1 MSRQSV
7 SFGYLRYLTAN
18 DRNRAESND
27 SLTSLALLPGSLCTK
42 AGRGQYAGLL
52 SVTSLFG
59 RWSRSFKH
67 LFKST
72 GSILPDGS
80 YKTSVRPN
88 CHVTKDEPWA
98 QEAPC
103 AVTPSTRPS
112 ASLLPNATTTT
123 LRWARLSAAFAYRRS
138 GVPPGDRRQR
148 RSGDESQQDNLECE
162 LSACEREKLA

>member
-1 MSRQSV
+1 MSRLSV
-7 SFGYLRYLTAN
+7 SFGYLRYSTAN

-80 YKTSVRPN
+80 YKTSVRP
-88 CHVTKDEPWA
+88 TA
-98 QEAPC
+98 TSSRTSLGQEAPC

-123 LRWARLSAAFAYRRS
+123 LRWARLSAALPTGRAASRRAIEGS
-138 GVPPGDRRQR
+138 AARETNHSRITI
-148 RSGDESQQDNLECE
+148 EFE

>member
-1 MSRQSV
+1 MSRLSV
-7 SFGYLRYLTAN
+7 SFGYLRYSTAN
-18 DRNRAESND
+18 DRNRTESND

-67 LFKST
+67 LFKFT

-80 YKTSVRPN
+80 YKTSVRP
-88 CHVTKDEPWA
+88 TATSPRTSLG

-123 LRWARLSAAFAYRRS
+123 LRWARLSAAFAYRPS
-138 GVPPGDRRQR
+138 GVPPGDIRQR